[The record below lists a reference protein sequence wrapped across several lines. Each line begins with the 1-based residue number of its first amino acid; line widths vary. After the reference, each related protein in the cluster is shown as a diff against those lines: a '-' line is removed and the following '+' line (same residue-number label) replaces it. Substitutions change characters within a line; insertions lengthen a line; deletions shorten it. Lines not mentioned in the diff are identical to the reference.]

1 MSPMRQPARLPDM
14 TPLPGEQLEREHSPQ
29 RRRRSIAIIGLVVV
43 VLVGGSALWAA
54 LSPGSY
60 GRSQNGCVTASVPS
74 TTGGGLVHAC
84 GARAK
89 SLCQLSFQRNDQI
102 SLALRPQ
109 CRLAGLG
116 E

>member
-14 TPLPGEQLEREHSPQ
+14 TPLPGEELDRQHSPQ
-29 RRRRSIAIIGLVVV
+29 RRRWSMAIIAIVVV
-43 VLVGGSALWAA
+43 VLVGGSALWAVV
-54 LSPGSY
+54 SPGSY

-89 SLCQLSFQRNDQI
+89 SLCLLSFQRSDRI

-109 CRLAGLG
+109 CRQAGLG
-116 E
+116 Q